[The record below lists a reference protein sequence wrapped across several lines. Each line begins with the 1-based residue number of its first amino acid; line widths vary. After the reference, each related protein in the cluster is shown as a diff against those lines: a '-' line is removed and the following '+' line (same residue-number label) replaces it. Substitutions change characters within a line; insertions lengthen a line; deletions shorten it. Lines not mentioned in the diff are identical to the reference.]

1 MKITRPRVRGRLAGL
16 AAAVALAAGG
26 TAGLTVSAA
35 GLSVGTASHAAAGP
49 AAHYS
54 ALEVAAKASL
64 LRYLSKNKAWNFP
77 TPGHGP
83 RGVTPST
90 TNARAGARG
99 TSETGSYNW
108 SGYADTTTTAGAFTS
123 VSAKWLEPAT
133 FCTAE
138 QRLTVFWVG
147 LDGFSFTDP
156 TVEQDGT
163 LAYCFQGQPYYYT
176 WWEMYP
182 ADSVTVGSTVRP
194 GDLISASV
202 TRSGSSYTLSLTD
215 HTTPGNSFSTVQTCA
230 TSTCLDQ
237 SAEWIAER
245 PAFPIGIT
253 PLSSFTPWLPFAGQ
267 ETADGVKG
275 TIGSGPSAT
284 AIQMIDAT
292 DTYQLDNVSG
302 LKFGGTGFSAR
313 WLNSY

>member
-1 MKITRPRVRGRLAGL
+1 MAGL
-16 AAAVALAAGG
+16 AAALALAAGG
-26 TAGLTVSAA
+26 TAAVAA
-35 GLSVGTASHAAAGP
+35 GTASHATAGP
-49 AAHYS
+49 AAPYS
-54 ALEVAAKASL
+54 ARAVEAKASL
-64 LRYLSKNKAWNFP
+64 LRYLSKNTAWNFP

-90 TNARAGARG
+90 TNASAGAKG
-99 TSETGSYNW
+99 TGQVGSYNW
-108 SGYADTTTTAGAFTS
+108 SGYADTTTAGAFTS
-123 VSAKWLEPAT
+123 VSGSWAEPAT
-133 FCTAE
+133 FCSAE
-138 QRLTVFWVG
+138 QRLTAFWVG
-147 LDGFSFTDP
+147 LDGFTNT
-156 TVEQDGT
+156 TVEQLGT
-163 LAYCFQGQPYYYT
+163 LAYCFQGQPYYYS

-182 ADSVTVGSTVRP
+182 GASVTVGSTVRP

-215 HTTPGNSFSTVQTCA
+215 HTTPGNSFSTVQTCD

-253 PLSSFTPWLPFAGQ
+253 PLSTFTPWVPFAGQ
-267 ETADGVKG
+267 ETANGVKG
-275 TIGSGPSAT
+275 TIGSGPGVT
-284 AIQMIDAT
+284 AIQMVDAT

-302 LKFGGTGFSAR
+302 LKFGGTSFSAR

>member
-1 MKITRPRVRGRLAGL
+1 MKMTGPRVRGRVAGL
-16 AAAVALAAGG
+16 AAALALAAGG
-26 TAGLTVSAA
+26 TAAVAA
-35 GLSVGTASHAAAGP
+35 GTASHATAGS

-54 ALEVAAKASL
+54 ARAVAAKASL
-64 LRYLSKNKAWNFP
+64 LRYLSKDRAWNFP

-90 TNARAGARG
+90 TNASAGAKG
-99 TSETGSYNW
+99 TGQVGSYNW
-108 SGYADTTTTAGAFTS
+108 SGYADTTTTAGAFTR
-123 VSAKWLEPAT
+123 VSGSWAEPAT
-133 FCTAE
+133 FCSAE
-138 QRLTVFWVG
+138 QRLTAFWVG
-147 LDGFSFTDP
+147 LDGLDGVGNT
-156 TVEQDGT
+156 TVEQLGT

-182 ADSVTVGSTVRP
+182 GASSMVGSTVRP

-202 TRSGSSYTLSLTD
+202 TRSGGSYTLLLTD
-215 HTTPGNSFSTVQTCA
+215 HTTPGNSFSIVQTCD

-253 PLSSFTPWLPFAGQ
+253 PLSTFTPWLLFAGQ
-267 ETADGVKG
+267 ETANGVKG
-275 TIGSGPSAT
+275 TIGSGPGAT
-284 AIQMIDAT
+284 AIQMVDAT
-292 DTYQLDNVSG
+292 DAYQLDNVSG
-302 LKFGGTGFSAR
+302 LRFGGTSFSAR